1 MALTGELTYKGLTIS
16 NAHLKVM
23 QIQHRAVDSST
34 EAEDGTVTWSKTNHA
49 DYSARVYK
57 DAAAYAANPDN
68 GLYTIS
74 GTFTPN
80 SLSILA
86 ISLNKNPWSKSID
99 TPSEVST
106 IKVYVPGSSSN

>member
-34 EAEDGTVTWSKTNHA
+34 EAEDGTVTWTKANHA

-57 DAAAYAANPDN
+57 DAAAYAANPDAAI
-68 GLYTIS
+68 YTIS
-74 GTFTPN
+74 GTFTPSVAN
-80 SLSILA
+80 TANLNIVKQTYEHIKTLA
-86 ISLNKNPWSKSID
+86 DYDELTD
-99 TPSEVST
+99 C
-106 IKVYVPGSSSN
+106 